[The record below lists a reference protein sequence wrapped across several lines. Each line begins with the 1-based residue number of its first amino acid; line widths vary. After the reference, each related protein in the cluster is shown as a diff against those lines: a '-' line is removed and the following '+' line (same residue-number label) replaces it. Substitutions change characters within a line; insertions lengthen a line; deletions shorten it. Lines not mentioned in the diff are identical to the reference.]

1 MMICEEEGMK
11 REKISLSTAV
21 KILAGQDEFRK
32 ALNDKVEKFQAGYQK
47 RIRRGFLAIL
57 VIPVIFLILMFS
69 IDSKMVFLVLWI
81 ASIILIALYLIIV
94 EYIHESL
101 KRKKR
106 FSEMSNE
113 ALLKEVKE
121 NTQRGGGEQ

>member
-1 MMICEEEGMK
+1 MYF
-11 REKISLSTAV
+11 LSGV
-21 KILAGQDEFRK
+21 DEFRNS
-32 ALNDKVEKFQAGYQK
+32 LFDKIVKFQSNYHK
-47 RIRRGFLAIL
+47 KIRRGFLAIV
-57 VIPVIFLILMFS
+57 VIPIIFLILMFS

-106 FSEMSNE
+106 FSEMSDE